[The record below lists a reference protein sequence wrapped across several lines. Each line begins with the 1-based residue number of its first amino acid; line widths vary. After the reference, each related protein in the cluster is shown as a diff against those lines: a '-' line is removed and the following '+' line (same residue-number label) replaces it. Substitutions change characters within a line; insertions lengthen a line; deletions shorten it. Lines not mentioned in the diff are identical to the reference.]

1 VKKSVRALPLRIF
14 FVCILWII
22 LQNWYNYIDACI
34 SRSVQ
39 QFIFHKGDESMIG
52 EMKREALYS
61 LKGKWGLGV
70 GSTILYFI
78 LSYVVSMA
86 AMLILLIPGI
96 IIFLSVASL
105 TGSFEEETMSIGAGI
120 TFGIFYCIIII
131 LSNASYG
138 ITSYGYTNVFLQI
151 SKREDAKVDYL
162 FEGFRGFKRM
172 MKTMWAMLA
181 ILLYTGTWIPML
193 LIGLFALLGE
203 EGNTS
208 FAIAFF
214 VLLAI
219 SIVGMIVMY
228 FSYALTYYV
237 MIENPEYSVSQAM
250 KESKNLMKGHKLDL
264 FLLWLSFIGWA
275 ILALLTFGIG
285 FLWFSPYM
293 STTTAHFY
301 RYISKGEFQ

>member
-1 VKKSVRALPLRIF
+1 MPLRIF
-14 FVCILWII
+14 LCILWII

-120 TFGIFYCIIII
+120 TFGIFYCIMII

-151 SKREDAKVDYL
+151 SKREDAKVDHL

-172 MKTMWAMLA
+172 MKQCGQCLRFCY
-181 ILLYTGTWIPML
+181 IQ
-193 LIGLFALLGE
+193 
-203 EGNTS
+203 
-208 FAIAFF
+208 
-214 VLLAI
+214 V
-219 SIVGMIVMY
+219 
-228 FSYALTYYV
+228 
-237 MIENPEYSVSQAM
+237 
-250 KESKNLMKGHKLDL
+250 H
-264 FLLWLSFIGWA
+264 
-275 ILALLTFGIG
+275 G
-285 FLWFSPYM
+285 F
-293 STTTAHFY
+293 
-301 RYISKGEFQ
+301 RCC

>member
-1 VKKSVRALPLRIF
+1 
-14 FVCILWII
+14 
-22 LQNWYNYIDACI
+22 
-34 SRSVQ
+34 
-39 QFIFHKGDESMIG
+39 MIG

-96 IIFLSVASL
+96 IIFLSVVSV
-105 TGSFEEETMSIGAGI
+105 TGSFEAETMSIGAGI
-120 TFGIFYCIIII
+120 TFGIFYCIMII

-193 LIGLFALLGE
+193 LTGLFIFLGE
-203 EGNTS
+203 EGNLS
-208 FAIAFF
+208 FTIAFF

-264 FLLWLSFIGWA
+264 FLLWLSFIGWVV
-275 ILALLTFGIG
+275 LALLTFGIG
-285 FLWFSPYM
+285 FLWLSPYM